1 MKPSPQDPIPLH
13 KVIHQAELDAS
24 LLPPMP
30 PRREDSEAVEEPEP
44 VFLWTFTCFGSST
57 AARIHIRVR
66 ARGMTEAERK
76 VEALGFS
83 IDKLVEVQE
92 LAPEHF
98 VS

>member
-1 MKPSPQDPIPLH
+1 
-13 KVIHQAELDAS
+13 
-24 LLPPMP
+24 
-30 PRREDSEAVEEPEP
+30 
-44 VFLWTFTCFGSST
+44 
-57 AARIHIRVR
+57 
-66 ARGMTEAERK
+66 MTQAERK